1 MKSKRAEEYLKEHL
15 SDFPLLGGYV
25 NVYYARNAVEIAK
38 ADMIEK
44 AGRVFAEYCEM
55 YAGNEKCLKGGECAT
70 CARIREFKQKMMEE

>member
-15 SDFPLLGGYV
+15 SDFPLLG
-25 NVYYARNAVEIAK
+25 VYYAIKAAELAE

-55 YAGNEKCLKGGECAT
+55 YAGNGKCLEGGECAT
-70 CARIREFKQKMMEE
+70 CARIREFKQKLMEIQNK